1 MRRIK
6 QRSWREIDFVVF
18 FISEA
23 PEETTGAHFSQK
35 TDVKFGINTK
45 TLKKSLTRQD
55 QVHNFLNH

>member
-1 MRRIK
+1 MGRIK
-6 QRSWREIDFVVF
+6 QQSWREIDFVVF

-45 TLKKSLTRQD
+45 TLK
-55 QVHNFLNH
+55 